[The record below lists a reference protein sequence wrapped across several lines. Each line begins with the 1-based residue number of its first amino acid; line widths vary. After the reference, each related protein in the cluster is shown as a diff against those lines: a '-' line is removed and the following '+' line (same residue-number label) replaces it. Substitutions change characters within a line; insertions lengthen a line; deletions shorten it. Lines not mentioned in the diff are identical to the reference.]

1 MRTSLGWSRQTVHL
15 VPVLSPCPARASLSS
30 CLSWALSSWAFPA
43 VSQAKTTRR
52 ADISIT
58 NNSSNLLKT
67 PGPWLDLTVLAAAAP
82 APLESPILN

>member
-1 MRTSLGWSRQTVHL
+1 MTWKI
-15 VPVLSPCPARASLSS
+15 LSPWTARAALSS

-52 ADISIT
+52 AEINIT

-67 PGPWLDLTVLAAAAP
+67 PGLWLDLTVLAAAAP
-82 APLESPILN
+82 APPESPIFNW